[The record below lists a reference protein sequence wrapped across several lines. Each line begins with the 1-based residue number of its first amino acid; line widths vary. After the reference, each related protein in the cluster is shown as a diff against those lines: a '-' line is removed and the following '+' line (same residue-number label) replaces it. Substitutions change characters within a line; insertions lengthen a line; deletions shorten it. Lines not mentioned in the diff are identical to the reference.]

1 LFLHQGLHRAVARVP
16 KEEKQDTCSGVGTCA
31 IQNAR
36 FYESLSEGRD
46 QAMKKMQYFTKD
58 LNRDLKDPKYRKQYE
73 EQLKRLRLG
82 LKIARLRQEL
92 GVTQAQLAHRAHTS
106 QQAISRIE
114 AATYSHYSVLT
125 LQKLASA
132 MGKNLVIDFK

>member
-1 LFLHQGLHRAVARVP
+1 M
-16 KEEKQDTCSGVGTCA
+16 
-31 IQNAR
+31 N
-36 FYESLSEGRD
+36 
-46 QAMKKMQYFTKD
+46 KMQYFAKD
-58 LNRDLKDPKYRKQYE
+58 LKKDLKDPQYRTQYE

-82 LKIARLRQEL
+82 IKIAKLRQRL
-92 GVTQAQLAHRAHTS
+92 GVTQAQLARRAHTS

-114 AATYSHYSVLT
+114 AATYYHYSLLT